1 MSAKPKLKTLDEI
14 AHELTRRLRN
24 AKDNLGGDMIPA
36 EGYQNRGRHE
46 WDLGIAVAL
55 NAALQ
60 SACDQGR
67 ADERKALREWL
78 LGRSGG
84 KWRAGTEDRLVS
96 IEAVLAALAAREK
109 ESR

>member
-78 LGRSGG
+78 RSLD
-84 KWRAGTEDRLVS
+84 TEDRLVS

>member
-78 LGRSGG
+78 RSLD
-84 KWRAGTEDRLVS
+84 TEDRLVS
-96 IEAVLAALAAREK
+96 IEAVLAALDAREK